1 MEQYLLDLIK
11 NNNRVIVPNFGAFIV
26 SRDAGTTVLFNNFLS
41 FNDGL
46 LINHISKEKGIDT
59 NEATQQV
66 TNFVDKVKQ
75 ELDRKGEY
83 TFEKLGR
90 FTKDQNGILR
100 FTQDAQIAK
109 LLPGEKEKKDDSALL
124 DIDNEASE
132 ESKPNQPEGKKTEPE
147 APKKADAASAQSKPQ
162 LNQDKKSATEN
173 TKTEKKQ
180 PEKKQKTVASP
191 KKPVPPPTTAKKVDA
206 NPPEEY
212 DHKKSMLPPWVI
224 ALLILIP
231 LIVLLLLYFFIWKDK
246 DNKKEFPTKQI
257 EVVDTVATQK
267 VIDSAAIKKA
277 EEERLIKEQEEKEAT
292 QKAKIRKHHIIVGS
306 FKNEANAKKLLNKL
320 KSKGFEN
327 ATSFSNNSLI
337 MVSATSFESLIEAR
351 EAQEKF
357 LQEYRMENW
366 IMTRK

>member
-1 MEQYLLDLIK
+1 
-11 NNNRVIVPNFGAFIV
+11 
-26 SRDAGTTVLFNNFLS
+26 
-41 FNDGL
+41 
-46 LINHISKEKGIDT
+46 
-59 NEATQQV
+59 
-66 TNFVDKVKQ
+66 
-75 ELDRKGEY
+75 
-83 TFEKLGR
+83 
-90 FTKDQNGILR
+90 
-100 FTQDAQIAK
+100 
-109 LLPGEKEKKDDSALL
+109 
-124 DIDNEASE
+124 
-132 ESKPNQPEGKKTEPE
+132 
-147 APKKADAASAQSKPQ
+147 
-162 LNQDKKSATEN
+162 
-173 TKTEKKQ
+173 
-180 PEKKQKTVASP
+180 
-191 KKPVPPPTTAKKVDA
+191 
-206 NPPEEY
+206 
-212 DHKKSMLPPWVI
+212 MLPPWVI

-306 FKNEANAKKLLNKL
+306 FKNEANAKKRLNKL